1 MASTSFF
8 FKETFSNNPLPN
20 ISDSDNENQMDQE
33 AMSHPQICGNKL
45 AQIFVKNVY
54 NYFVKNFPHISPLQ
68 ETARALQIS
77 CKSVSKYKEGPKD
90 ELVGKTLRQKKK
102 LKTADVGNGTKDQI
116 RCEIYNMYNN
126 SYTKKNRKYNYTLK
140 TLKVCNRYS

>member
-1 MASTSFF
+1 
-8 FKETFSNNPLPN
+8 
-20 ISDSDNENQMDQE
+20 
-33 AMSHPQICGNKL
+33 MSHPQICGNKL

-54 NYFVKNFPHISPLQ
+54 NYFVKNFPHISPLQVCNCHIFRICRLKLIFQ

-126 SYTKKNRKYNYTLK
+126 CK
-140 TLKVCNRYS
+140 